1 MRLITVVRI
10 YYFSLAILVVG
21 WIANLVEALRKP
33 NFSWRDALGLS
44 SLVLIFI
51 TLSVLLQARSKL
63 KQNPDAVIK
72 LNGVRYVFLVVVVA
86 VAVVSFLIGF
96 YSRR

>member
-10 YYFSLAILVVG
+10 YYFALAILVVG
-21 WIANLVEALRKP
+21 WMGNLILALRSP
-33 NFSWRDALGLS
+33 IINWRDALGLP
-44 SLVLIFI
+44 SLALIVV

-63 KQNPDAVIK
+63 KQSPDAAIK
-72 LNGVRYVFLVVVVA
+72 LNGVRYVLLGAVVA
-86 VAVVSFLIGF
+86 VAVVSFMIGF